1 MRCVLRV
8 SALKYWKIHPLH
20 TTTSPT
26 LEGKNMHTK
35 NAIAHLLGVTI
46 LTGILTSLA
55 CAQEMRSPASKPD
68 SSKWTIDKCVNVFS
82 KDKIEKTDAG
92 YQYWFVDKTLA
103 DGKTLKM
110 SVVKP
115 HSATHPPHAHP
126 EEEFFFVLEGKV
138 EFYLNGERK
147 VVGPFSSLYCP
158 SNVEHG
164 IRNVGDKEAKYLV
177 VKKYEKK

>member
-1 MRCVLRV
+1 MTARQTVHSVGIIVLAIAFSLSGV
-8 SALKYWKIHPLH
+8 SAQP
-20 TTTSPT
+20 
-26 LEGKNMHTK
+26 
-35 NAIAHLLGVTI
+35 
-46 LTGILTSLA
+46 
-55 CAQEMRSPASKPD
+55 SKSDKQKAD
-68 SSKWTIDKCVNVFS
+68 STKWTIEKCVNVFS

-92 YQYWFVDKTLA
+92 YQYWFVDKNLA

-115 HSATHPPHAHP
+115 HSTTHAPHSHV

-164 IRNVGDKEAKYLV
+164 IRNVGDTEAKYLV

>member
-1 MRCVLRV
+1 MALLIMVCELRV
-8 SALKYWKIHPLH
+8 VGQIKPSDAQKVDTTKYSIENCLN
-20 TTTSPT
+20 
-26 LEGKNMHTK
+26 E
-35 NAIAHLLGVTI
+35 
-46 LTGILTSLA
+46 
-55 CAQEMRSPASKPD
+55 
-68 SSKWTIDKCVNVFS
+68 FS
-82 KDKIEKTDAG
+82 KDKIEKTEAG
-92 YQYWFVDKTLA
+92 YQYWFVDKDLA

-115 HSATHPPHAHP
+115 HSATHAPHSHV

-138 EFYLNGERK
+138 EFSLNGRTK

-158 SNVEHG
+158 PNAEHG

>member
-1 MRCVLRV
+1 MNSPITLPRI
-8 SALKYWKIHPLH
+8 LKVF
-20 TTTSPT
+20 T
-26 LEGKNMHTK
+26 
-35 NAIAHLLGVTI
+35 LGVVLSI
-46 LTGILTSLA
+46 GSV
-55 CAQEMRSPASKPD
+55 AQEKTPTATAAD

-92 YQYWFVDKTLA
+92 YQYWFVDKTIA

-115 HSATHPPHAHP
+115 HSATHPPHSHP

-138 EFYLNGERK
+138 EFYLNGQRK

-158 SNVEHG
+158 TNVEQG
-164 IRNVGDKEAKYLV
+164 IRNVGDTEAKYLV
-177 VKKYEKK
+177 VKKYEK

>member
-1 MRCVLRV
+1 MNRFLGALILVSVPVL
-8 SALKYWKIHPLH
+8 A
-20 TTTSPT
+20 
-26 LEGKNMHTK
+26 
-35 NAIAHLLGVTI
+35 AIAQDKAASG
-46 LTGILTSLA
+46 
-55 CAQEMRSPASKPD
+55 SKPD
-68 SSKWTIDKCVNVFS
+68 TSKWNIEKCVNVFS
-82 KDKIEKTDAG
+82 KDKIEKTEAG

-115 HSATHPPHAHP
+115 HSATHPPHSHP

-138 EFYLNGERK
+138 EFFLNGERK

-164 IRNVGDKEAKYLV
+164 IKNVGDTEAKYLV
-177 VKKYEKK
+177 VKKYPTK